1 MLPNRSSFPIL
12 FLACVYVMLF
22 LLYTVYDAIPS
33 VCVWGGVGRAI
44 RSVMGLSI
52 VFQMSI

>member
-1 MLPNRSSFPIL
+1 M
-12 FLACVYVMLF
+12 CVCDAIPSVC
-22 LLYTVYDAIPS
+22 VCDAIPS